1 MQARALLINNII
13 EIAYMKVKIQENFL
27 LITKSQCTMFSHRF
41 YTQWQILQ
49 SKWKSFKDWK
59 VKKCTENHEITN
71 CGSRNANDRAVEK
84 HFTYWINRQKYQ
96 VYFQHKNPWR
106 ALGVKEIESKF

>member
-49 SKWKSFKDWK
+49 SKWKSFKDW
-59 VKKCTENHEITN
+59 N
-71 CGSRNANDRAVEK
+71 
-84 HFTYWINRQKYQ
+84 
-96 VYFQHKNPWR
+96 
-106 ALGVKEIESKF
+106 

>member
-71 CGSRNANDRAVEK
+71 YSFRNANDRAVEK
-84 HFTYWINRQKYQ
+84 
-96 VYFQHKNPWR
+96 KNSPIE
-106 ALGVKEIESKF
+106 LTVKNIKFISSTRTPDEP

>member
-13 EIAYMKVKIQENFL
+13 EIANMKVKIQENFL
-27 LITKSQCTMFSHRF
+27 FITKSQCTMFSHRF

-71 CGSRNANDRAVEK
+71 CSFRNANDRAVEK
-84 HFTYWINRQKYQ
+84 KFTYWINRQKYQ
-96 VYFQHKNPWR
+96 VFSSTRTPD
-106 ALGVKEIESKF
+106 EP